1 MLFVFHFTLQDSPGA
16 IQKIAKFIG
25 KELPPEIVER
35 IANQTSFNAMKKDE
49 RVNYS
54 WISGFKDEFI
64 RKGEVGDWKN
74 YFTEEQNR
82 RFDSLYAEKMAG
94 SGLKFEFL
102 PRGRKSGIP
111 ACKL

>member
-1 MLFVFHFTLQDSPGA
+1 MQDSPGA

-49 RVNYS
+49 KVNYS
-54 WISGFKDEFI
+54 WINGIKGDFI

-74 YFTEEQNR
+74 YFTEEQNKR
-82 RFDSLYAEKMAG
+82 LDSLYTEKIAG
-94 SGLKFEFL
+94 SGLEFQFW
-102 PRGRKSGIP
+102 PGGSVIP
-111 ACKL
+111 IYKL